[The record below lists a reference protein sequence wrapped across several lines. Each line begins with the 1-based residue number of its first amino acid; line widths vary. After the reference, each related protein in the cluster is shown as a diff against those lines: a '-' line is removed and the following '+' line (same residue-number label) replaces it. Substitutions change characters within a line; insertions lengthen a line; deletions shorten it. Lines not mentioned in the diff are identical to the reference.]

1 MMDIDLQIQHHF
13 GKQVYVKQMHLPA
26 GHVAQSHNH
35 PFDHL
40 PILAPS
46 NAVVEV
52 GGVASTYSAGK
63 CINIKANA
71 VHRITALTNPNQIDG
86 TLIQGA

>member
-1 MMDIDLQIQHHF
+1 MMDIDLQIQHPF

-26 GHVAQSHNH
+26 GHVAQSHKH
-35 PFDHL
+35 TFDHL
-40 PILAPS
+40 PILVPG
-46 NAVVEV
+46 NAVVEDD
-52 GGVASTYSAGK
+52 GVASTYSAGK

-71 VHRITALTNPNQIDG
+71 VYRITALTNPNQIDD

>member
-13 GKQVYVKQMHLPA
+13 GKPVYAKQMHLPA
-26 GHVAQSHNH
+26 GHVAQSHKH
-35 PFDHL
+35 TFDHL
-40 PILAPS
+40 SILVPG

-52 GGVASTYSAGK
+52 DDIATTYSAGK

-71 VHRITALTNPNQIDG
+71 VHTIA
-86 TLIQGA
+86 A